1 MRPWLRKVIGP
12 RGELVLPKA
21 VRDALNLH
29 PGTEVELEVRSEG
42 LLIRSKDPEVVAW
55 FEAFA
60 RKHKV
65 PAKDIPTSD
74 AAYEERFG

>member
-29 PGTEVELEVRSEG
+29 PGREVELEVREDG
-42 LLIRSKDPEVVAW
+42 LLIRAKDAGVVEW
-55 FEAFA
+55 FEEAA
-60 RKHKV
+60 RKHGV
-65 PAKDIPTSD
+65 PDRDIPTSD
-74 AAYEERFG
+74 EAYEERFG